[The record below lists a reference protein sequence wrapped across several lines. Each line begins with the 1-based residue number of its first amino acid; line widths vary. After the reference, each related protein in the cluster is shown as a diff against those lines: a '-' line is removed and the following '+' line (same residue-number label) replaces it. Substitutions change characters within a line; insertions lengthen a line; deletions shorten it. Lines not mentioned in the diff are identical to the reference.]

1 MSERVRDASDLGSML
16 CELHNV
22 EDVLEQKGPDED
34 GGEHHNIAAQS
45 HHFLDESGFCVLDIP
60 TVV

>member
-22 EDVLEQKGPDED
+22 KGVLEQKGPDED
-34 GGEHHNIAAQS
+34 GGEHQNIAAQS
-45 HHFLDESGFCVLDIP
+45 HHFSQ
-60 TVV
+60 